1 MPLPSANVFMKL
13 DNTVQNILSDFI
25 FCFEVFQG
33 FFSQMFSSDYNIK
46 YFMLISMKNSIR

>member
-1 MPLPSANVFMKL
+1 MPIPSANVFMKL